1 MNAKTLSLLISAAC
15 TVAGLLSGLAP
26 TRAEAAPVTAQ
37 SASLTTPDGARAGI
51 PGMLP
56 PSARA

>member
-26 TRAEAAPVTAQ
+26 TRAEATPAPSVA
-37 SASLTTPDGARAGI
+37 SASAAATGDAATTQTARG
-51 PGMLP
+51 
-56 PSARA
+56 

>member
-26 TRAEAAPVTAQ
+26 TRADAAPTPAVA
-37 SASLTTPDGARAGI
+37 SASAVAPCDATTIQTARG
-51 PGMLP
+51 
-56 PSARA
+56 